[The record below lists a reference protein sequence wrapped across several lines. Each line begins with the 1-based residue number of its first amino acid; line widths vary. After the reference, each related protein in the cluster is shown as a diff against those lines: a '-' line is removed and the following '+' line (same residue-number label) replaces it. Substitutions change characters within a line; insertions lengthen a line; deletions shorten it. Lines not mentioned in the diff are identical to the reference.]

1 MDYGQELE
9 AIARFSKSQYRPF
22 FVRSEGWF
30 ETDEHICIIMELLP
44 LGNLHHYISSG
55 LPEAEAVMIISQ
67 VLQGLSHMHR
77 AGYTHRDL
85 KPQNLLIAQG
95 GPQWKIKI
103 ADFGLSKRLTQDA
116 SSLRTVV
123 GTAGFVAPEVQGLL
137 FDDDSESD
145 DPEDGKTT
153 SYTKAVDIW
162 AVGVITYNVLTGQLP
177 FSTPRLLAKFVRGKI
192 AFPGEELNT
201 RAISEPGH
209 RFILELLAPNPHER
223 LGVDECLNHSWI

>member
-1 MDYGQELE
+1 MSSAGKDLVGLTRIDAKHSHDSKYNYTTHTYYGWRTEAVEECVWKRDHKPLGAGAFGTVYREECIKGAPRDAVRAVKHIDRPDLARPGVAMDYGQELE

-85 KPQNLLIAQG
+85 KPQ
-95 GPQWKIKI
+95 
-103 ADFGLSKRLTQDA
+103 
-116 SSLRTVV
+116 
-123 GTAGFVAPEVQGLL
+123 
-137 FDDDSESD
+137 
-145 DPEDGKTT
+145 
-153 SYTKAVDIW
+153 
-162 AVGVITYNVLTGQLP
+162 VI
-177 FSTPRLLAKFVRGKI
+177 
-192 AFPGEELNT
+192 
-201 RAISEPGH
+201 RAIST
-209 RFILELLAPNPHER
+209 LQ
-223 LGVDECLNHSWI
+223 S